1 MKKRTK
7 KPPVKLEVARQWLR
21 RHEEGGESVPKI
33 AEADDYDVR
42 TVRKQLERARSERE
56 VREAKQVVLR
66 GALERHYADLCS
78 FAEKLKADLS
88 GDVPTNVSMTLRD
101 DPMWRALHEHLPRLR
116 LWTDIE
122 KWRRLAPEYEKSVE
136 RCKEHIQ
143 SEAASRVSLEFV
155 SSAKS
160 IGLNDEFTDGLA
172 FHLQAAA
179 RDGQGLKDT
188 EYYLLNTKRGVRVRL
203 GAYMI
208 ALVPEDKVKDVQGL
222 FNAIMDEALDW
233 EEYSVLK
240 KCTEEFLKAKRGIHE
255 ELTKI
260 ILRRIIPGRCVYC
273 PF

>member
-1 MKKRTK
+1 
-7 KPPVKLEVARQWLR
+7 
-21 RHEEGGESVPKI
+21 
-33 AEADDYDVR
+33 
-42 TVRKQLERARSERE
+42 
-56 VREAKQVVLR
+56 VVLR

-88 GDVPTNVSMTLRD
+88 GDVPTNVLMTLRD
-101 DPMWRALHEHLPRLR
+101 DPMWRALREHLPRLR

-122 KWRRLAPEYEKSVE
+122 KWQRLVPEYERSVE
-136 RCKEHIQ
+136 RLKEPIQ

-160 IGLNDEFTDGLA
+160 IGLNDGFADGLT

-179 RDGQGLKDT
+179 RDWQGLSSF
-188 EYYLLNTKRGVRVRL
+188 EYYLVNSRGAVRVGRGQYTL
-203 GAYMI
+203 
-208 ALVPEDKVKDVQGL
+208 ALAPEARVKDVQEL
-222 FNAIMDEALDW
+222 FDAMMKEALDW

-240 KCTEEFLKAKRGIHE
+240 KCTEEFLKVKRDIHE

-260 ILRRIIPGRCVYC
+260 ILRRIIPGRCLYC